1 MMATVLNIF
10 NFVMGGFLTTLGWLL
25 ATLLSI
31 VCIVTLP
38 LTRSCWEITKMSLVP
53 YGNDVV
59 KVDDLENRSNGL
71 LAAGG
76 FILNIIWFVMAG
88 WWLCIVHIMVGI
100 AQCITIIGIPV
111 GIAHF
116 KLAVV
121 ALWPVGRR
129 VVPNEI
135 ARQIRAEKAN
145 ITLDRYRR

>member
-1 MMATVLNIF
+1 MATVLNIF

>member
-1 MMATVLNIF
+1 MATALNIF
-10 NFVMGGFLTTLGWLL
+10 NFVMGGFITTISWFL

-38 LTRSCWEITKMSLVP
+38 LTRACWEITKMSLVP

-59 KVDDLENRSNGL
+59 KVDDLENRSNSL

-76 FILNIIWFVMAG
+76 FLLNVIWFVIAG
-88 WWLCIVHIMVGI
+88 WWLCLVHIAVGI
-100 AQCITIIGIPV
+100 GQCLTLIGIPV

-129 VVPNEI
+129 VVPSEL
-135 ARQIRAEKAN
+135 ARQIHNEKAQ
-145 ITLDRYRR
+145 ITIDRYRR

>member
-1 MMATVLNIF
+1 MATILNIF